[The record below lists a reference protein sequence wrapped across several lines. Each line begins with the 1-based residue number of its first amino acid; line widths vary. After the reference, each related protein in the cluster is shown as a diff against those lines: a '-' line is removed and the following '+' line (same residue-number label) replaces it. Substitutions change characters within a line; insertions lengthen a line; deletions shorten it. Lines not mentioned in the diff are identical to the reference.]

1 MIAINNELLDIE
13 KKSPLVKHYL
23 DCKKIIKGMGKRITL
38 RYPAE
43 RITPANPNDPES
55 RESKPQGFDVP
66 MSATMTFDG
75 SQAKITYYDNVIN
88 GGTDKKSYKPS
99 YMTFDGYKILD
110 PERDMDLIYF
120 LLFISPYC
128 AEMPQIIPSFKGERM
143 SNFQNPQR
151 KKVWFQVEDR
161 IGDATQEV
169 LIEKRVGLAK
179 VAIFDDVNGVKDADI
194 TLLGLAWGISN
205 AQQLEPQEI
214 RVAINHKVL
223 RTVRGQYDL
232 QVINEFLEDSK
243 MNDKLKIKAKILLA
257 EKLEVIQ
264 IDRSGKNHCW
274 KMLDENGEYK
284 TRLCN
289 VAVGMSP
296 HQILVDVL
304 NDDKELLEV
313 LEARTKEKQTTN

>member
-1 MIAINNELLDIE
+1 MIAINNELLNLE
-13 KKSPLVKHYL
+13 QKTNPLVKHYL
-23 DCKKIIKGMGKRITL
+23 DCKKIIKEMGKRIVL

-55 RESKPQGFDVP
+55 RESKPQGFDIP

-75 SQAKITYYDNVIN
+75 SQAKITYYDNIIN

-99 YMTFDGYKILD
+99 YMAFDGYKNLD
-110 PERDMDLIYF
+110 PERDMDLIYY

-128 AEMPQIIPSFKGERM
+128 AEMSQFIPSMKDRM
-143 SNFQNPQR
+143 SKFQNPQR
-151 KKVWFQVEDR
+151 KKTWFQVEDR
-161 IGDATQEV
+161 LGDATQEV

-205 AQQLEPQEI
+205 AQQLEPQEV
-214 RVAINHKVL
+214 RVALNHKVL
-223 RTVRGQYDL
+223 RTRNGQYDL
-232 QVINEFLEDSK
+232 QLINEFLEDSK

-257 EKLEVIQ
+257 EKLDVIQ

-274 KMLDENGEYK
+274 RMIDENGEYK

-289 VAVGMSP
+289 IGPGMSP
-296 HQILVDVL
+296 VPILVDIL
-304 NDDKELLEV
+304 NEDKEALERLEV
-313 LEARTKEKQTTN
+313 ATKEKQTN